1 MRRTDGITTAYAA
14 LAYNAS
20 SGKETYM
27 QGRSERGI
35 KGFIL
40 PKLPKL
46 DLTTDAEYVTNSGGL
61 AKC

>member
-1 MRRTDGITTAYAA
+1 VRRTDGITTAHAA

-20 SGKETYM
+20 SGKKTYM

>member
-1 MRRTDGITTAYAA
+1 VRRTYDITTAYAA

-20 SGKETYM
+20 SGKETYTR
-27 QGRSERGI
+27 GRTEGGI

-46 DLTTDAEYVTNSGGL
+46 DLTTDAGYVTNSGGL
-61 AKC
+61 A